1 QGDGAPPRLRGQGGR
16 HLEAVEGRP
25 GVAVGAGGEVL
36 GGGVVDGERRV
47 AAEAPDGVGQGPV
60 DQPPQVVLRQG
71 LEPEQRGTAP
81 QRTVDLE
88 EGVLG
93 GGADQREEAV
103 LDVGQEGVLLGAVE
117 AVDLVE
123 EQDRALA
130 LLTEAGPGPLHDLP
144 HLLHAGG
151 DGRHRL
157 EGLGR
162 GPGHQPGD
170 GGLAGAGRAPEDAR
184 RQPVGLDQRPQRLAR
199 RQQVLLAGHLVEG
212 AGPHPAR
219 QRRPGRHPPVGRL
232 TEQIV
237 AAGHPATVAR
247 RRRVKIEDVTR
258 RRLALVIAGLALGSA
273 CATGSSGPKAIG
285 ESTTTTTAAATT
297 SSTAAPAGC
306 PKLRPAS
313 EPAPPQNLADLQM
326 VNPTKGFA
334 AGRGVILGTD
344 DGHTWTPRYT
354 GGAAFVQV
362 DAVDAVHA
370 WAVGDRALYATVDG
384 GRHWVGDGSPDDG
397 TVLRQ
402 VHFIDEHFGW
412 GVGRNGK
419 LYRSG
424 DAGHTWG
431 DLEPPCGA
439 EQVCFTAQED
449 GWVAAGNR
457 I

>member
-1 QGDGAPPRLRGQGGR
+1 M
-16 HLEAVEGRP
+16 
-25 GVAVGAGGEVL
+25 
-36 GGGVVDGERRV
+36 
-47 AAEAPDGVGQGPV
+47 
-60 DQPPQVVLRQG
+60 
-71 LEPEQRGTAP
+71 
-81 QRTVDLE
+81 
-88 EGVLG
+88 
-93 GGADQREEAV
+93 
-103 LDVGQEGVLLGAVE
+103 
-117 AVDLVE
+117 
-123 EQDRALA
+123 
-130 LLTEAGPGPLHDLP
+130 
-144 HLLHAGG
+144 
-151 DGRHRL
+151 
-157 EGLGR
+157 
-162 GPGHQPGD
+162 
-170 GGLAGAGRAPEDAR
+170 
-184 RQPVGLDQRPQRLAR
+184 
-199 RQQVLLAGHLVEG
+199 
-212 AGPHPAR
+212 
-219 QRRPGRHPPVGRL
+219 
-232 TEQIV
+232 
-237 AAGHPATVAR
+237 
-247 RRRVKIEDVTR
+247 TR

-457 I
+457 IARSTNGGDSWTAVFAVPGDAQVNGWHPQALQCARGGVVWALFAGDNAATSHSPYALYRGTADGRWTLMAKESMTAQGLPPAPALGAYPAPISTLSADAAVLLTWTAPVDPPVGLKVATDAGRTFGPQQNIPGLSSPAAAAFLNAQTGWVLGTKQPAGSGGPPVDAVLATTDGGKTWQEQFSRPSPTK